1 MKIKKLSIKDS
12 EYWKYSNEK
21 KGFVKTDDECSIY
34 IRMAEDFICDNMM
47 CNYKEVSDIH
57 YIYASLPRGIRIRK
71 DKDDY
76 LVIEPSEIKVPMNDT
91 EIIKKTD
98 MVKDDKLTSVNTFA
112 DSYFCDLISNSTR
125 GGLEFIDSDSFKK
138 YRDEILNQKQDD
150 FNPAFLSPFLF
161 VYMFIKECHKKGIK
175 QFNRYNLLGNIEYF
189 QKRHEYLPLL
199 WNIKY
204 QIGEH
209 YDKSLELES
218 ACALLRY
225 IGLIHP
231 VKTKLTP
238 DTLEISDKIDSF
250 PNLATGKEYY
260 RPLMLKFLTN
270 QLMELKEYD
279 TKMKK
284 LIR

>member
-21 KGFVKTDDECSIY
+21 KGFVKTDDERYIY

-47 CNYKEVSDIH
+47 CNYKEVSDIQ
-57 YIYASLPRGIRIRK
+57 YIYTSLPRGIRIRK
-71 DKDDY
+71 EKENY
-76 LVIEPSEIKVPMNDT
+76 VIEPSEIEIPISDV
-91 EIIKKTD
+91 EIISKRD
-98 MVKDDKLTSVNTFA
+98 MVKDDKLTSVNTFV

-125 GGLEFIDSDSFKK
+125 GGLEFVDRETFIK
-138 YRDEILNQKQDD
+138 YRDEILNQKQDG
-150 FNPAFLSPFLF
+150 FNPMFLSPAEF
-161 VYMFIKECHKKGIK
+161 VYMFIEECYKKGIK
-175 QFNRYNLLGNIEYF
+175 QFNRCNLLDNIEYF
-189 QKRHEYLPLL
+189 QKKPEYLPLL

-209 YDKSLELES
+209 YDKSLELEN

-231 VKTKLTP
+231 ANTEYYSSN
-238 DTLEISDKIDSF
+238 LEISDKIDSF
-250 PNLATGKEYY
+250 PNLAIGKEYY
-260 RPLMLKFLTN
+260 RPLMLNFLTS

-279 TKMKK
+279 IGMKK